1 MQGHT
6 YSSSCLTVVVMLL
19 VTYAVREVTA
29 AVATVAAAACDDSAA
44 APHADV
50 DSLKL
55 DAQASHQPSATAAA
69 AAPDAVVAIHKVS
82 HNTMR
87 VHGRREKWS
96 WLDQV

>member
-1 MQGHT
+1 
-6 YSSSCLTVVVMLL
+6 MLL

-55 DAQASHQPSATAAA
+55 DGQASHQPSA
-69 AAPDAVVAIHKVS
+69 VS
-82 HNTMR
+82 YTHLTLPT
-87 VHGRREKWS
+87 KA
-96 WLDQV
+96 